1 MRKILAILIALL
13 PLVTDLAAKDRNRE
27 PRVMGVPMTVKDTS
41 SNGRRLAQRLFIGK
55 GEVGLGV
62 SFSYLDIDSNDSDYL
77 MILQNCN
84 AYAKTFSVVPMVSY
98 AIRDNKAIGFRFKYS
113 TSSGNISEA
122 DLSLL
127 SEDLTLNVERIRAS
141 GNTYQTAIFYRSY
154 LGLDDH
160 GRFGLFNDV
169 QLAYTHGR
177 TTFSYGDAG
186 LNAYNLSDKVNLSLH
201 PGLEVFAMNNISLNV
216 SIGIG
221 GLRYTN
227 IRCMENGEITG
238 RRHAGNARFYLDIT
252 DIRIGLTI
260 HI

>member
-1 MRKILAILIALL
+1 MRKIIAIFIALL
-13 PLVTDLAAKDRNRE
+13 PLVTDMSARDRNRE
-27 PRVMGVPMTVKDTS
+27 PRIMGVPMSVKDTS
-41 SNGRRLAQRLFIGK
+41 SNGRRLAQRLFISK
-55 GEVGLGV
+55 GEVGLGI

-77 MILQNCN
+77 MLLQNCN
-84 AYAKTFSVVPMVSY
+84 AYAKTFSVIPTVSY
-98 AIRDNKAIGFRFKYS
+98 AIKDNKIIGMRFKYS

-127 SEDLTLNVERIRAS
+127 SEDLTLNVSKIRAN
-141 GNTYQTAIFYRSY
+141 GDTYQTAIFYRAY
-154 LGLDDH
+154 LGLDSH

-177 TTFSYGDAG
+177 TTFSYGDTG
-186 LNAYNLSDKVNLSLH
+186 LNAYNLSDQVNLSLH
-201 PGLEVFAMNNISLNV
+201 PGLEVFAMNNISLSV
-216 SIGIG
+216 SLGFG

-227 IRCMENGEITG
+227 IRCMEDGHITG
-238 RRHAGNARFYLDIT
+238 RRIAGNARFYMDVT